1 MSVAKCPAS
10 MMEIMMETLPASLTN
25 SQALDTIGG
34 KDVAFGEQVQYENL
48 SQEVLVREVGNLSI
62 TNKTTGSVNAV
73 EADKGDCYDTES
85 SNLPIS
91 IIESDVLPIFIET
104 TDSVNVG
111 EADKGDCYDT
121 ESSNLPMSNR
131 SVDFSNAVQS
141 EDIINSKGTDAS
153 LDALDE
159 EKINYHNT
167 EAGVLNIFNGTIF
180 TLDVVETDN
189 TPISDNIRLHSIPLK
204 REEEDSYFT
213 GDECPIYQPE
223 PHPNFTNLLHG
234 KDTDI
239 EGELPSS
246 QISLHHTVDLG
257 IYDRTSC
264 ARIKRAVRM
273 RTALSHS
280 LQSPSQS
287 YPLRTG
293 MPLSL
298 KQTTSTAEAATTR
311 PSTGK
316 TRATA
321 ATTTPTTAATT
332 TTTTATATTTT
343 TTTTTATRPGK
354 TRATAA
360 ATTTTAT
367 PTTTAATTPTPTT
380 AATTTTTTTTTTAAA
395 TTRPSTGKTRATAAA
410 TATGTPATTRSLNS
424 TLNNAFGNAK
434 ERLERI
440 DKLSVPIADKFIAS
454 PQPPKLSTSCP
465 TLSVTEIETL
475 QAEDLFSK
483 LFEEKKDVINTAAKV
498 KGKVKEKQNMVYLPL
513 SANKLRVTVSADA
526 DDHWHQNHKSACKA
540 RTYYRHDIC
549 QGGSIQDLNPL
560 IQPEE
565 LKKILFEK
573 EGCCSD
579 ESSPQNLLRHFI
591 SSFRF
596 DFICLV
602 IDLQMQII
610 GTYDVSL
617 GKYLPGLDIGFDY
630 FNRKERENSFYS
642 KRTNLI
648 EIDFTKLPDNLFA
661 IVPVFLDDSNVSR
674 KELLEEFRIKSK
686 LFQDVL
692 FKLDFFCSASPL
704 AREEID
710 HLSELYENND
720 VKKENEVGVIMI
732 IIIYFSSFFL
742 YFLSFYSL
750 LF

>member
-1 MSVAKCPAS
+1 MTPA
-10 MMEIMMETLPASLTN
+10 
-25 SQALDTIGG
+25 AL
-34 KDVAFGEQVQYENL
+34 
-48 SQEVLVREVGNLSI
+48 
-62 TNKTTGSVNAV
+62 
-73 EADKGDCYDTES
+73 
-85 SNLPIS
+85 
-91 IIESDVLPIFIET
+91 
-104 TDSVNVG
+104 
-111 EADKGDCYDT
+111 
-121 ESSNLPMSNR
+121 
-131 SVDFSNAVQS
+131 
-141 EDIINSKGTDAS
+141 
-153 LDALDE
+153 
-159 EKINYHNT
+159 
-167 EAGVLNIFNGTIF
+167 
-180 TLDVVETDN
+180 
-189 TPISDNIRLHSIPLK
+189 
-204 REEEDSYFT
+204 
-213 GDECPIYQPE
+213 
-223 PHPNFTNLLHG
+223 
-234 KDTDI
+234 
-239 EGELPSS
+239 
-246 QISLHHTVDLG
+246 
-257 IYDRTSC
+257 
-264 ARIKRAVRM
+264 
-273 RTALSHS
+273 
-280 LQSPSQS
+280 
-287 YPLRTG
+287 
-293 MPLSL
+293 
-298 KQTTSTAEAATTR
+298 
-311 PSTGK
+311 
-316 TRATA
+316 
-321 ATTTPTTAATT
+321 
-332 TTTTATATTTT
+332 
-343 TTTTTATRPGK
+343 
-354 TRATAA
+354 
-360 ATTTTAT
+360 
-367 PTTTAATTPTPTT
+367 
-380 AATTTTTTTTTTAAA
+380 
-395 TTRPSTGKTRATAAA
+395 
-410 TATGTPATTRSLNS
+410 ATTRSLNS
-424 TLNNAFGNAK
+424 TLNNAPGNAK

-475 QAEDLFSK
+475 QAEDLSTK

-565 LKKILFEK
+565 LKKILFDK
-573 EGCCSD
+573 EGCCSH

-692 FKLDFFCSASPL
+692 FKLDFFCSASPS

-732 IIIYFSSFFL
+732 IIIYFSFTQFSFI
-742 YFLSFYSL
+742 
-750 LF
+750 